1 MRSRKFSFDIPRL
14 KIGPSKADHR
24 MFRDQIAAPLDSPIE
39 QPRSVRPP
47 LSPIV
52 EAELRS
58 ACAYVLQ
65 NFKPSHVIYK
75 EQHGDSQQKQQLD
88 YAAIKESA
96 HKDMDGSALLAKVET
111 SSNASA
117 AVEDGSVRSDSV
129 SSDKYKYKPEVPTQE
144 LFKKDDAARGTTHRK
159 AQSRAEQLM
168 APAPS
173 RATGPSTRI
182 RSVSHSRS
190 ASNHAQTAFA
200 TVRKESSERPA
211 VEARTDSM
219 ETSGSTPQTDSTDYP
234 WSEKASTAMTSAV
247 VTPARGS
254 KRTSSQALHSSC
266 EASSIPRIE
275 PTNGDWMRHE
285 LAKHKRAMEERI
297 RQDREREALS
307 TGEDGTPTQTSTQA
321 TSMTP
326 AMTQLPRRKPVP
338 QRTQSKTEPEEVRP
352 GSRQDSR
359 MSIDRTPNAVFH
371 VREHSAA
378 ITQEDD
384 YPERN
389 GNVTKVPD
397 RPASRLGER
406 ARSITRQV
414 RQYVRPDSAQD
425 GLRPAHSLRR
435 SASRASISGRAA
447 SVTRLVKDYIRPDMT
462 TCSRKPSVDLER
474 GWSRAQSMDT
484 SRPNLSD
491 EDLSAQPSNKWQT
504 WRSFHRKGASRSSE
518 DGDRP
523 GTACSMGDTRGRT
536 TSRDPGAPSTKTK
549 PHIDL
554 NRKLPPLPSLDQWQ
568 DASATQSPAVRAAS
582 PQMERSQRA
591 WTPALHTRQESKQMS
606 VDSESGE
613 VDQILATRMGSPR
626 SHKHLQPVDVRVP
639 PQPTAPPPAIPVVV
653 SATMR
658 GPADL
663 SYDQYAPAVSEKSIS
678 QSSDLKKARRRSK
691 SVDLPEGF
699 HGTGNNPSMYAA
711 AAAARSNEAEHGQT
725 EHHNHATG
733 STQHGQIPATAY
745 HTPIGHSRNNSDR
758 FNLPRKMSVDDYSSR
773 MHDNPSQN
781 MAELFTPKR
790 MPTSPLPHV
799 KDRKWWRFKAKVERS
814 GPAI

>member
-1 MRSRKFSFDIPRL
+1 MEFAKLRSRKFSFDIPRL

-24 MFRDQIAAPLDSPIE
+24 MFRDQIGAPLDSPIE

-75 EQHGDSQQKQQLD
+75 EQHGYSHQKQQLD

-96 HKDMDGSALLAKVET
+96 HKDMDGSALLVKAET

-117 AVEDGSVRSDSV
+117 AIEDDPVRSDSV
-129 SSDKYKYKPEVPTQE
+129 SSDKYKYKPEVPTQD
-144 LFKKDDAARGTTHRK
+144 LFKKEDAVRVTTHRR

-173 RATGPSTRI
+173 RAVAPPTRV
-182 RSVSHSRS
+182 RSVSHSRT
-190 ASNHAQTAFA
+190 ASNQAQITFA
-200 TVRKESSERPA
+200 TVRKESSERAA
-211 VEARTDSM
+211 VEPRTDSL

-254 KRTSSQALHSSC
+254 KRTSSQALQSSC
-266 EASSIPRIE
+266 EASSASRIE

-285 LAKHKRAMEERI
+285 LAKHKKALDERT

-307 TGEDGTPTQTSTQA
+307 SGEEGTPTQTSTQA
-321 TSMTP
+321 TNTGIARTP
-326 AMTQLPRRKPVP
+326 LPRRKPVP
-338 QRTQSKTEPEEVRP
+338 QRRQSKREHEELRAD
-352 GSRQDSR
+352 SRQDSR
-359 MSIDRTPNAVFH
+359 MSIDQTPNAAFYVK
-371 VREHSAA
+371 EPPAT

-384 YPERN
+384 QPELN
-389 GNVTKVPD
+389 GSCVTKVPD

-414 RQYVRPDSAQD
+414 KQYVHPDSAQD

-435 SASRASISGRAA
+435 SASRTSIRAA
-447 SVTRLVKDYIRPDMT
+447 SITRMVKDYIRPDTT

-474 GWSRAQSMDT
+474 GGSRAQSIDI

-491 EDLSAQPSNKWQT
+491 ADPSAQPTNKWQT

-523 GTACSMGDTRGRT
+523 GTAGSISDTRGRT
-536 TSRDPGAPSTKTK
+536 TTRDAGPQSTKTK
-549 PHIDL
+549 AHIDL
-554 NRKLPPLPSLDQWQ
+554 NRKLPPLPGLDQWQ
-568 DASATQSPAVRAAS
+568 DAPKTQPPAVRAAS
-582 PQMERSQRA
+582 PQIQRA
-591 WTPALHTRQESKQMS
+591 LAPGSHTRQQSKQIS
-606 VDSESGE
+606 VDSESGD
-613 VDQILATRMGSPR
+613 VDQILASRMGSPR
-626 SHKHLQPVDVRVP
+626 SHKHLQSVDPRVP
-639 PQPTAPPPAIPVVV
+639 PQPTAPPPAIPVMM
-653 SATMR
+653 SATMK

-663 SYDQYAPAVSEKSIS
+663 SYDQFAPAASEKSIS
-678 QSSDLKKARRRSK
+678 KASGLKKARRRSR
-691 SVDLPEGF
+691 SVDLPEGS
-699 HGTGNNPSMYAA
+699 HGIGHNPSMYP
-711 AAAARSNEAEHGQT
+711 AARLSEAEHGQC
-725 EHHNHATG
+725 EHHTYATG
-733 STQHGQIPATAY
+733 REQIPATVY

-758 FNLPRKMSVDDYSSR
+758 LNLHRKMSMDDYSSR
-773 MHDNPSQN
+773 MYDNRSQN
-781 MAELFTPKR
+781 MPELLSSKR

-799 KDRKWWRFKAKVERS
+799 KDKRWWRLKAKPERS
-814 GPAI
+814 GLGI